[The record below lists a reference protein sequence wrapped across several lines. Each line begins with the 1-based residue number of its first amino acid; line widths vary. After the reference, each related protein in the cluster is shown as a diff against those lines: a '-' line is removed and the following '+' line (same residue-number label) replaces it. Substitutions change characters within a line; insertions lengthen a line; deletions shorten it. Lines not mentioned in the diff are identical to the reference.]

1 MIEFIHILPP
11 WLIAFSAVLIVL
23 LLGALVGL
31 VASGL
36 EERRRAAET
45 ARWNTRMAGLR
56 AAEQI
61 AQQALGVATGRT
73 VRLACCARP
82 DYPDGAAYCISC
94 GRRLR

>member
-11 WLIAFSAVLIVL
+11 WLVAFSAVLIVL
-23 LLGALVGL
+23 LLGALLGL

-36 EERRRAAET
+36 EERRRAAEA

-56 AAEQI
+56 AAEQL
-61 AQQALGVATGRT
+61 AQQALGAAIGPTQ
-73 VRLACCARP
+73 RLACCARP

-94 GRRLR
+94 GRRI